1 MKGLRKE
8 PERGKSVPAVLLAI
22 VMMAV
27 ILCGTSVSATNLSE
41 VDQATVAAKQQ
52 EIEEAQQEQENIKSS
67 ISDLESIVE
76 ELQSKKS
83 DLSAYIQSVDS
94 SISELTDKI
103 SGYESLISQKE
114 EEIAE
119 REAELEEAL
128 AQEEEQY
135 AAMYVRIQY
144 MYEME
149 TSSYLETILSA
160 GSFAEMLNQAE
171 YVEQLASYDYEMLQT
186 YILQRQ
192 YVELVKEQLEE
203 EQATLEAAREALE
216 EEEASLEALRSQ
228 KAQDLAV
235 YQSDIN
241 STETT
246 IMELEEDLE
255 YQTSLIE
262 QLEAEIEKIT
272 SSVSY
277 DGGTFCWPCPNYI
290 AISSDYGYRSDPF
303 TGATTFHN
311 GVDMAAN
318 EGSSIL
324 AAYDGTVVAATY
336 NWSMGNYVMIDHGD
350 GLYTIYMHASKL
362 YVSAGDTVS
371 KGDLIAAVGTTGSS
385 TGNHLHFS
393 VRLNGSYVNPWDYLS

>member
-1 MKGLRKE
+1 MKAYRWMKPVLT
-8 PERGKSVPAVLLAI
+8 ALLALG
-22 VMMAV
+22 MTA
-27 ILCGTSVSATNLSE
+27 GSFGFASVKATNLSE
-41 VDQATVAAKQQ
+41 VDQAAVAAKQQ
-52 EIEEAQQEQENIKSS
+52 EISAAQQEQENIKNS
-67 ISDLESIVE
+67 ISDLESMVAD
-76 ELQSKKS
+76 LQEKKS
-83 DLSAYIQSVDS
+83 DLSSYIQSVDS

-103 SGYESLISQKE
+103 SAYSSLISEKE
-114 EEIAE
+114 NEIAE

-128 AQEEEQY
+128 AQEQEQY
-135 AAMYVRIQY
+135 ASMCIRIQY

-149 TSSYLETILSA
+149 TTSYLETILAA
-160 GSFAEMLNQAE
+160 GNFSDMLNRAE
-171 YVEQLASYDYEMLQT
+171 YAEQLATYDYEMLQT

-203 EQATLEAAREALE
+203 EQATLEAAKEALAQ
-216 EEEASLEALRSQ
+216 EEASLETLRAQ
-228 KAQDLAV
+228 KAQDLAA

-241 STETT
+241 STEST
-246 IMELEEDLE
+246 ITELEADLE

-272 SSVSY
+272 STASY

-290 AISSDYGYRSDPF
+290 TISSDYGYRSDPF
-303 TGATTFHN
+303 TGVTKFHN

-324 AAYDGTVVAATY
+324 AAYGGTVVAAAY

-350 GLYTIYMHASKL
+350 NLYTIYMHASKL
-362 YVSAGDTVS
+362 YVSAGDAVS

>member
-1 MKGLRKE
+1 MNGHRLVK
-8 PERGKSVPAVLLAI
+8 PVLAAFLVLAMVAAI
-22 VMMAV
+22 W
-27 ILCGTSVSATNLSE
+27 GSTSVRATNLSE
-41 VDQATVAAKQQ
+41 VDQAAVAAKQQ
-52 EIEEAQQEQENIKSS
+52 EIKEAQQEQENIKNS
-67 ISDLESIVE
+67 ISDLESIVADLE
-76 ELQSKKS
+76 DKKS

-94 SISELTDKI
+94 SISDLTNKI

-114 EEIAE
+114 EEIAQT
-119 REAELEEAL
+119 EAELEAAL

-135 AAMYVRIQY
+135 VSMCIRIQY

-149 TSSYLETILSA
+149 TTSYLETILAA
-160 GSFAEMLNQAE
+160 GNFADMLNRAE
-171 YVEQLASYDYEMLQT
+171 YAEQLAAYDYEMLQT

-203 EQATLEAAREALE
+203 EQDTLEAAREALA
-216 EEEASLEALRSQ
+216 EEEASLEALRAQ
-228 KAQDLAV
+228 KAQDLAA
-235 YQSDIN
+235 YQADIS
-241 STETT
+241 STEAEIT
-246 IMELEEDLE
+246 ELEEDLE

-262 QLEAEIEKIT
+262 ELEAEIEKIA

-277 DGGTFCWPCPNYI
+277 DGGTFCWPCPNYT

-303 TGATTFHN
+303 TGVTKFHN
-311 GVDMAAN
+311 GVDMAAPA
-318 EGSSIL
+318 GTSIL

-362 YVSAGDTVS
+362 YVSSGDTVS

-393 VRLNGSYVNPWDYLS
+393 VRLNGSYVNPWDYLQ

>member
-1 MKGLRKE
+1 MKGRRKG
-8 PERGKSVPAVLLAI
+8 PERGRTVPAAI
-22 VMMAV
+22 LAV
-27 ILCGTSVSATNLSE
+27 ILVTGILWGTPVGAANLSE

-103 SGYESLISQKE
+103 SGYESLIAQKE
-114 EEIAE
+114 AEIAGQ
-119 REAELEEAL
+119 EAELEAAL

-135 AAMYVRIQY
+135 ASMCVRIQY

-160 GSFAEMLNQAE
+160 GSFADMLNQAE

-228 KAQDLAV
+228 KTQDLAA
-235 YQSDIN
+235 YQSDIS
-241 STETT
+241 STEASIT
-246 IMELEEDLE
+246 ELEEDLE

-277 DGGTFCWPCPNYI
+277 DGGTFCWPCPNYT
-290 AISSDYGYRSDPF
+290 AISSDFGYRTDPF
-303 TGATTFHN
+303 TGETAYHN
-311 GVDMAAN
+311 GVDMAAP

-371 KGDLIAAVGTTGSS
+371 KGDLIAAVGTTGRS

-393 VRLNGSYVNPWDYLS
+393 VRLNGSYVSPWDYL